1 MLIEHLG
8 GRLAGSVK
16 GVGRAFRMGGD
27 EFCVLVPAERATAAL
42 VRAGE
47 ALREEGEGFRI
58 DASVGVVDLPGDVA
72 DAEAA
77 LQLADRRMYAQKEGR
92 PHSPARQSGDVLLR
106 VIGER
111 EPELLAHTRAVAELS
126 RALASAMG
134 LDAEMRETVAR
145 AAELHDVGKVA
156 VPDAIL
162 SKPGPLDPDEE
173 AFMRRHTV
181 IGESI
186 IAEAPALREVAAL
199 VRASHERWD
208 GTGYPDNLAGHEIP
222 LGARIVSVCDAYS
235 AMRQRRPYGAVLDE
249 EEALDE
255 LRRGAGSQF
264 DPALVAAF
272 CVLRGSSGGS
282 GRFIRAAAPAALR
295 PSRSRRP
302 APPRSKP
309 PDRSRPP
316 RRRPRSPRS
325 ARRSGAGSSHIG
337 VWPSP
342 GSTSKRT
349 PGMSRRK
356 RPEWRSIGSS
366 RSLSP
371 QATRVGACTR
381 SRSTTR
387 AVPLRIVLKTS
398 STTAQRIEER
408 VSSTA
413 SSAGTRCPRAMMSRI
428 PILRKPG
435 RASSFSWCLTVA
447 RAEVCVRLKSRM
459 IRSTSLRSCSSQPPP
474 GESATTLR
482 ARPRLASSSASAPPI
497 ELPARCAVPTPSP
510 SSSDSKWSTACA
522 SVSAPG
528 GEGGPPSWPC
538 SVGAITSNRGTSRPS
553 TGSQQRHVA
562 VKPWIRTSGSP
573 VPARYRAGESSGMR
587 DPKRPPPP
595 SSG

>member
-27 EFCVLVPAERATAAL
+27 EFCVLVPADRATAAL

-58 DASVGVVDLPGDVA
+58 DASVGVVELPGDAA

-126 RALASAMG
+126 RALATAMG
-134 LDAEMRETVAR
+134 LDAETRETVAR

-162 SKPGPLDPDEE
+162 SKPGPLDEDEE

-222 LGARIVSVCDAYS
+222 LGARIVSVCDAYC
-235 AMRQRRPYGAVLDE
+235 AMRQRRPYGVVLGE

-282 GRFIRAAAPAALR
+282 GRFIRAARLAPAGSAGARAR
-295 PSRSRRP
+295 PGHRGGLTV
-302 APPRSKP
+302 
-309 PDRSRPP
+309 P
-316 RRRPRSPRS
+316 RRRRGGREAGDQLRDLGRVVPHRGVAEAAHHLEAHAGDLAAEALGVAVHRQQPVLVAPGDQGRHL
-325 ARRSGAGSSHIG
+325 ARGRG
-337 VWPSP
+337 
-342 GSTSKRT
+342 
-349 PGMSRRK
+349 RR
-356 RPEWRSIGSS
+356 RGPCR
-366 RSLSP
+366 
-371 QATRVGACTR
+371 
-381 SRSTTR
+381 
-387 AVPLRIVLKTS
+387 
-398 STTAQRIEER
+398 
-408 VSSTA
+408 
-413 SSAGTRCPRAMMSRI
+413 
-428 PILRKPG
+428 
-435 RASSFSWCLTVA
+435 RASS
-447 RAEVCVRLKSRM
+447 
-459 IRSTSLRSCSSQPPP
+459 
-474 GESATTLR
+474 
-482 ARPRLASSSASAPPI
+482 
-497 ELPARCAVPTPSP
+497 
-510 SSSDSKWSTACA
+510 
-522 SVSAPG
+522 
-528 GEGGPPSWPC
+528 
-538 SVGAITSNRGTSRPS
+538 
-553 TGSQQRHVA
+553 
-562 VKPWIRTSGSP
+562 
-573 VPARYRAGESSGMR
+573 
-587 DPKRPPPP
+587 
-595 SSG
+595 